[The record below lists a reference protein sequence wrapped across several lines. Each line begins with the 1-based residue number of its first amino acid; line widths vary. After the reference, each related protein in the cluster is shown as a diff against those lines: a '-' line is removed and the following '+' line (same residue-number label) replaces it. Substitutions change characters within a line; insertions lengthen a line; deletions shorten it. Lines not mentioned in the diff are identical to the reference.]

1 MEAAQRIRLIRI
13 IEKMEKNPAFSN
25 KLGIKNTSEYL
36 AEKEQKN
43 ERHMSEG
50 VKNVIVI
57 IYNLYNLVCWKIF
70 CFWVKSILGN
80 YEITLYS
87 YFLPGDIDWY
97 GCRWTDVHC
106 FSIIDY
112 WWHYSIGDVTFII
125 DQEEENRKYRQS
137 ITAYVKEKAMSQKWF
152 IAFLGVMD
160 YFNFSLS
167 AFRSSRLSPCS
178 PAVLSTQRFK
188 ESMAKEISLSFL
200 LI

>member
-1 MEAAQRIRLIRI
+1 
-13 IEKMEKNPAFSN
+13 
-25 KLGIKNTSEYL
+25 
-36 AEKEQKN
+36 
-43 ERHMSEG
+43 MSEG

-70 CFWVKSILGN
+70 YIWIKSVLGN
-80 YEITLYS
+80 YETTLYS
-87 YFLPGDIDWY
+87 YFLSGDIDWY
-97 GCRWTDVHC
+97 GYRWTDVHC

-125 DQEEENRKYRQS
+125 DQEEENRKYSQS

-152 IAFLGVMD
+152 IAFWRVMD
-160 YFNFSLS
+160 YFNFSFS
-167 AFRSSRLSPCS
+167 AFKRSRLSPCS

-188 ESMAKEISLSFL
+188 ESMAKEISSSFL

>member
-1 MEAAQRIRLIRI
+1 
-13 IEKMEKNPAFSN
+13 
-25 KLGIKNTSEYL
+25 
-36 AEKEQKN
+36 
-43 ERHMSEG
+43 MSEG

-80 YEITLYS
+80 YETTLHG
-87 YFLPGDIDWY
+87 YFLPGDIDRY

-106 FSIIDY
+106 FSIIDH
-112 WWHYSIGDVTFII
+112 WWHYSTGDVTFIM
-125 DQEEENRKYRQS
+125 
-137 ITAYVKEKAMSQKWF
+137 A
-152 IAFLGVMD
+152 
-160 YFNFSLS
+160 YFNFSFS
-167 AFRSSRLSPCS
+167 AFKSSRLSPCS

>member
-1 MEAAQRIRLIRI
+1 
-13 IEKMEKNPAFSN
+13 
-25 KLGIKNTSEYL
+25 
-36 AEKEQKN
+36 
-43 ERHMSEG
+43 MSEG

-80 YEITLYS
+80 YETTLHS

-112 WWHYSIGDVTFII
+112 WWHYSTGDVTFIM
-125 DQEEENRKYRQS
+125 DQEENRKYSR
-137 ITAYVKEKAMSQKWF
+137 
-152 IAFLGVMD
+152 D
-160 YFNFSLS
+160 YFIFSFS
-167 AFRSSRLSPCS
+167 AFKSSRLSPCS

-188 ESMAKEISLSFL
+188 ESMAKEISSSFL